1 MISARTWAARGWE
14 RICGT
19 SRSMARM
26 RCCLWK
32 RPTACGW
39 AMWRSARPCKH
50 SIRSPRWGGV
60 ADVSVPIDRNEVI
73 QMVKADTGVEFT
85 ADKVVIR
92 PTGAATAMMGGA
104 FVTVDQHT
112 LGDGIDMRH
121 PGMDLVFAP
130 DG

>member
-1 MISARTWAARGWE
+1 
-14 RICGT
+14 
-19 SRSMARM
+19 
-26 RCCLWK
+26 
-32 RPTACGW
+32 
-39 AMWRSARPCKH
+39 
-50 SIRSPRWGGV
+50 
-60 ADVSVPIDRNEVI
+60 
-73 QMVKADTGVEFT
+73 MVKADTGVEFT

-130 DG
+130 DGKLVSYLRFSFGPGAQGLNQP